1 VGILLA
7 DDALAGAAIE
17 IARGS
22 SRPEEATLFLM
33 DEGVRAAGDPRL
45 RALLDDGAEVSL
57 CAMDAEARGIAAD
70 DRGPRFGSQY
80 DHAVLVR
87 DARRVVSLTGAGAPV
102 EDHTPAGE
110 GTRRVLVRLTRDA
123 RHPKIAQAL
132 RAAAGYAAV
141 DLSVTVLV
149 EPDASALLSH
159 GDHPPQ
165 VLRAIATLR
174 GLGHTI
180 TAGQAPPADVVI
192 TW

>member
-7 DDALAGAAIE
+7 DETLTGAAVE
-17 IARGS
+17 IARAA
-22 SRPEEATLFLM
+22 SRPEETALFLM
-33 DEGVRAAGDPRL
+33 DEGVRAAGDARL
-45 RALLDDGAEVSL
+45 RALIDDGAEVSL
-57 CAMDAEARGIAAD
+57 CAMDAEARAVAAD

-87 DARRVVSLTGAGAPV
+87 DARRVVSLTAADTPI
-102 EDHTPAGE
+102 ENHTPAGD

-123 RHPKIAQAL
+123 RHPKTAQAL

-149 EPDASALLSH
+149 EPAASALLSH
-159 GDHPPQ
+159 ADHPPQ

-174 GLGHTI
+174 GLGHRI